1 MSRRNGGWTSG
12 RAKRCLFCAAL
23 VRSVCFSAKLIAA
36 AREGPGRGRRQGIAV
51 RQRQTATFVCWRL
64 RHPAALQPPGAPCD
78 DGGSAVGP
86 GLTSSSAAHLR
97 WHTVIIYR
105 WDSLLSTV
113 LRSALRP
120 PSASARCV
128 DGGSARARSSCR
140 PRLSPCASPMAPPC
154 SSGLCPRRLH
164 LQYAVVPPQSF
175 VVQAQLPRESRP
187 TAGRLSLSDVL
198 PPLWPFVCW
207 HGPAF

>member
-105 WDSLLSTV
+105 WDSLLLYHSTLRPEASLSLCSMRRRRLGTCPV
-113 LRSALRP
+113 LVPPAPVALRVP
-120 PSASARCV
+120 DGTALPFRAVSTTPSLTVRRCSPAKLCCPGPVASRV
-128 DGGSARARSSCR
+128 ETD
-140 PRLSPCASPMAPPC
+140 
-154 SSGLCPRRLH
+154 RRTLEP
-164 LQYAVVPPQSF
+164 V
-175 VVQAQLPRESRP
+175 
-187 TAGRLSLSDVL
+187 
-198 PPLWPFVCW
+198 
-207 HGPAF
+207 